1 MTGPVSNPAARARL
15 RYARGLRR
23 YFGRHSAALRR
34 DTDRIESIVLVLLI
48 SALLVIGP
56 LLGIT
61 TGRWADRAA
70 LREQRGSAGDKPVTA
85 VLLPGSAHLQVIPG
99 SEPPTLSMRGRWM
112 VAGRPHSGRVPVSP
126 AARPGQTVV
135 VWVNRAGLLAPPPVR
150 SGNTVLTTALT
161 VLGTEAGLVCV
172 LAMAGGLSRW
182 LIDRR
187 RMTEWDRAV
196 RELTESALG
205 GPGHNDKR
213 RC

>member
-1 MTGPVSNPAARARL
+1 MTGPVSHPAARLRR

-23 YFGRHSAALRR
+23 YFGREAAALRR
-34 DTDRIESIVLVLLI
+34 DTDRIESLVLVLLF

-61 TGRWADRAA
+61 TGRWADRSA
-70 LREQRGSAGDKPVTA
+70 LREQQASAGDKPVTA
-85 VLLPGSAHLQVIPG
+85 VLLSGAVHLEVIPG
-99 SEPPTLSMRGRWM
+99 SEPPTLSAPARWTA
-112 VAGRPHSGRVPVSP
+112 AGRAHTGRVPVSP
-126 AARPGQTVV
+126 TARPGQTVP
-135 VWVNRAGLLAPPPVR
+135 VWVNSAGLLAPPPVGP
-150 SGNTVLTTALT
+150 GNTALTTALT
-161 VLGTEAGLVCV
+161 VVGTEAGLVCV

-187 RMTEWDRAV
+187 RMTDWDRAV